1 VTAAA
6 LTPREAGVAIGR
18 RLKAQQSIS
27 PERAPAVMPREYGA
41 ARGRAM
47 KAEPITPE
55 KAAFLASRL
64 MTGVPQ
70 KRDEGDAPAA

>member
-1 VTAAA
+1 MTAP
-6 LTPREAGVAIGR
+6 TPREHGARIGR
-18 RLKAQQSIS
+18 RLKAQHPVS
-27 PERAPAVMPREYGA
+27 PERARAVMPREYGA

-64 MTGVPQ
+64 MSGVPQ
-70 KRDEGDAPAA
+70 KRSEGEVPAA